1 MDTRVGEQGYIATEL
16 QPSGDVNTD
25 FESFYNFSADSKK
38 LTQLAAAPTSRFSAD
53 FPAFFSRDTRNQSE
67 HAMDM
72 RGLTTSVS
80 VEESD
85 FLEEFMACDFT
96 PSSRDRS
103 NLGSLTDL
111 SFSGAGSL
119 TELDNLPRSTS
130 GGGGGEPALICNNST
145 NNTSSITSHQSPHHH
160 HQQAGFKFSSYDQ
173 EQENRFPGTRRI
185 HSSYAST
192 SQQPVGSKSLKIMKQ
207 KGGNSN
213 ENSGGSLLRQ
223 QLQGSLCSNKY
234 RKAQETLCKECGKPI
249 TAKCLLKNCRKSDE
263 VLCPDCGRELT
274 VKCLLKSCSN

>member
-1 MDTRVGEQGYIATEL
+1 MMDARVGEQGYIATEL
-16 QPSGDVNTD
+16 QPSADVNTD

-38 LTQLAAAPTSRFSAD
+38 LTQLSASSSRFSAD
-53 FPAFFSRDTRNQSE
+53 FPTFFGRDPTRQSE

-111 SFSGAGSL
+111 SFSGTGSL

-130 GGGGGEPALICNNST
+130 GSGGGDQNVICNNST
-145 NNTSSITSHQSPHHH
+145 NNTSSITSHHQQPPHPHH
-160 HQQAGFKFSSYDQ
+160 HQQQSGFKFSSYDQ

-185 HSSYAST
+185 HSSY
-192 SQQPVGSKSLKIMKQ
+192 
-207 KGGNSN
+207 
-213 ENSGGSLLRQ
+213 
-223 QLQGSLCSNKY
+223 
-234 RKAQETLCKECGKPI
+234 GK
-249 TAKCLLKNCRKSDE
+249 
-263 VLCPDCGRELT
+263 
-274 VKCLLKSCSN
+274 